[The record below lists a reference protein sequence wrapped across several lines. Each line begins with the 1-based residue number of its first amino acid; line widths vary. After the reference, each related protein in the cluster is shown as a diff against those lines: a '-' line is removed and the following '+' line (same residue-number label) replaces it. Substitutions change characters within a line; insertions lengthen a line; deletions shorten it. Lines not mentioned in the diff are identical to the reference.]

1 MWQLIGQDRAVLQLK
16 SNLSKGTAARSYLF
30 TGPPGIGKMALAVSL
45 AQALNCPSE
54 EPPCGH
60 CSACQRIA
68 ARKHPD
74 VEVIGLA
81 ADAEGSRTEIVIDQ
95 VRRLQHDANLSPYEG
110 ACRVFIVNGA
120 ELLSIEAANCFLKT
134 LEEPVD
140 RVVFV
145 LLAVDEELLPATVV
159 SRCQRLE
166 LKPAPAAT
174 IEAFLIDK
182 LGLPTLKAG
191 LLARLSRGRP
201 GWAITAAG
209 DSALLE
215 RRAERLE
222 SLRAAL
228 NGDYEERFSY
238 AARLAAGFGRKRQE
252 VFEVLDLW
260 TVFWRDLMLIKLGL
274 KEAVT
279 NTDLEAELTQRA
291 DGYSLEE
298 IRDTINSMLK
308 TEQGLRSNANARLA
322 LEVLMLQMPL
332 GSGELEESYG

>member
-16 SNLSKGTAARSYLF
+16 RNLGTGTAARSYLF
-30 TGPPGIGKMALAVSL
+30 TGPPGIGKMTLALSL
-45 AQALNCPSE
+45 AQALNCPSA
-54 EPPCGH
+54 EPPCGQ
-60 CSACQRIA
+60 CTSCQRIA

-81 ADAEGSRTEIVIDQ
+81 ADGEGSRTEIGIDR
-95 VRRLQHDANLSPYEG
+95 VRRLQHDASLSPFEG
-110 ACRVFIVNGA
+110 ICKVFIVDGA
-120 ELLSIEAANCFLKT
+120 ELLSTEAANCFLKT
-134 LEEPVD
+134 LEEPLD

-166 LKPAPAAT
+166 LKPAPVAA

-182 LGLPTLKAG
+182 LELPPPKAG

-201 GWAITAAG
+201 GWAITAAA

-215 RRAERLE
+215 QRAERLA

-228 NGDYEERFSY
+228 DGDYEERFGY
-238 AARLAAGFGRKRQE
+238 AARLAAGFGRKRQG

-260 TVFWRDLMLIKLGL
+260 IVFWRDLMLIKLGL

-279 NTDLEAELTQRA
+279 NTDLEVELARRA
-291 DGYSLEE
+291 AGYSLEE
-298 IRDTINSMLK
+298 IRDTINGILK

-332 GSGELEESYG
+332 GRGELEESYG

>member
-1 MWQLIGQDRAVLQLK
+1 MWQLIGEDRAVLQLK
-16 SNLSKGTAARSYLF
+16 SNLSKGMAARSYLF
-30 TGPPGIGKMALAVSL
+30 TGPPGIGKMTLAVSL

-81 ADAEGSRTEIVIDQ
+81 TDGEGSRTEIGIDQ
-95 VRRLQHDANLSPYEG
+95 VRRLQHDASLPPFEG
-110 ACRVFIVNGA
+110 TCKVFIVDGA
-120 ELLSIEAANCFLKT
+120 ELLSTEAANCFLKT
-134 LEEPVD
+134 LEEPEG

-145 LLAVDEELLPATVV
+145 LLAVDEEMLPATVV

-166 LKPAPAAT
+166 LKPAPIAL
-174 IEAFLIDK
+174 IEALLIDK
-182 LGLPTLKAG
+182 LGLPPPQAG

-215 RRAERLE
+215 KRAERLE
-222 SLRAAL
+222 SLRAVL
-228 NGDYEERFSY
+228 EGDYEERFNY
-238 AARLAAGFGRKRQE
+238 AAKLATGFSRKRQE

-260 TVFWRDLMLIKLGL
+260 TAFWRDLMLIKLGL
-274 KEAVT
+274 NETVT
-279 NTDLEAELTQRA
+279 NTDLEDELAQRA
-291 DGYSLEE
+291 DGYSLAE
-298 IRDTINSMLK
+298 IRDTINSILN

-332 GSGELEESYG
+332 GRGKLEESYG

>member
-16 SNLSKGTAARSYLF
+16 RNLGTGTAARSYLF
-30 TGPPGIGKMALAVSL
+30 TGPPGIGKMTLATSL

-54 EPPCGH
+54 EPPCGQ
-60 CSACQRIA
+60 CPSCQRIA

-74 VEVIGLA
+74 VEVIDLA
-81 ADAEGSRTEIVIDQ
+81 SDAEGNRTEIGIDR
-95 VRRLQHDANLSPYEG
+95 VRRLQHDANLSPFEG
-110 ACRVFIVNGA
+110 ICRVFIVDGA
-120 ELLSIEAANCFLKT
+120 ELLSTEAANCFLKT

-166 LKPAPAAT
+166 LRPALASV
-174 IEAFLIDK
+174 IEAYLIDK
-182 LGLPTLKAG
+182 LELQPPQAG

-209 DSALLE
+209 DSTLME
-215 RRAERLE
+215 QRAERME

-228 NGDYEERFSY
+228 EGDYEERFSY
-238 AARLAAGFGRKRQE
+238 AARLAAGFGRKRQG
-252 VFEVLDLW
+252 VFDVLDLW
-260 TVFWRDLMLIKLGL
+260 TVFWHDLMLIRLGL

-279 NTDLEAELTQRA
+279 NTDIEAELARRA

-298 IRDTINSMLK
+298 IRDTINSILK
-308 TEQGLRSNANARLA
+308 TQQGLRSNANARLA
-322 LEVLMLQMPL
+322 LELLMLQVPL
-332 GSGELEESYG
+332 GRGELEESYG

>member
-1 MWQLIGQDRAVLQLK
+1 MLQLK
-16 SNLSKGTAARSYLF
+16 RNLGTGTAARSYLF
-30 TGPPGIGKMALAVSL
+30 TGPPGVGKMTLAIGL
-45 AQALNCPSE
+45 AQALNCPSA

-60 CSACQRIA
+60 CTSCQRIA

-74 VEVIGLA
+74 VEVIDLA
-81 ADAEGSRTEIVIDQ
+81 TDGEGSRTEIGIDR
-95 VRRLQHDANLSPYEG
+95 VRRLQHDACLSPFEG
-110 ACRVFIVNGA
+110 SCKVFIVDGA
-120 ELLSIEAANCFLKT
+120 ELLSTEAANCFLKT

-166 LKPAPAAT
+166 LKPAPAT
-174 IEAFLIDK
+174 VIEAYLIDK
-182 LGLPTLKAG
+182 LELPLPKAG

-201 GWAITAAG
+201 GWAITAAA

-215 RRAERLE
+215 QRAEKLA

-228 NGDYEERFSY
+228 EGDYEERFSY
-238 AARLAAGFGRKRQE
+238 AARLAAGFGRKRQG
-252 VFEVLDLW
+252 VYEVLDLW
-260 TVFWRDLMLIKLGL
+260 TAFWRDLMLIKLGL

-279 NTDLEAELTQRA
+279 NIDLEAELARRA
-291 DGYSLEE
+291 GGYSLEE
-298 IRDTINSMLK
+298 IRDTINSILQ

-322 LEVLMLQMPL
+322 LEVLMLRMPL
-332 GSGELEESYG
+332 GRAELEESYG

>member
-1 MWQLIGQDRAVLQLK
+1 MWQIIGQDRAVLQLK
-16 SNLSKGTAARSYLF
+16 RNLGKGTAARSYLF
-30 TGPPGIGKMALAVSL
+30 TGPLGIGKMTLAISL

-54 EPPCGH
+54 ESPCGH
-60 CSACQRIA
+60 CPSCQRIA
-68 ARKHPD
+68 ARMHSD

-81 ADAEGSRTEIVIDQ
+81 TGGESSHTEIGIDQ
-95 VRRLQHDANLSPYEG
+95 VRRLQHNASLPPFEG
-110 ACRVFIVNGA
+110 NCKVFIIDGS
-120 ELLSIEAANCFLKT
+120 ELLSTEAANCFLKT
-134 LEEPVD
+134 LEEPVE

-145 LLAVDEELLPATVV
+145 LLAVDDEILPATVV

-166 LKPAPAAT
+166 LKPAPAAV
-174 IEAFLIDK
+174 IEAFLIEK
-182 LGLPTLKAG
+182 LGTPPPQAG

-201 GWAITAAG
+201 GWAITAAS
-209 DSALLE
+209 DNALLE
-215 RRAERLE
+215 QRAERLE

-228 NGDYEERFSY
+228 DGDYEERFSY

-260 TVFWRDLMLIKLGL
+260 TAFWRDLMLIKLGM

-279 NTDLEAELTQRA
+279 NTDLENELAKRA
-291 DGYSLEE
+291 DGYNLGE
-298 IRDTINSMLK
+298 IRDTINCISK

-332 GSGELEESYG
+332 GRGELEESYG

>member
-16 SNLSKGTAARSYLF
+16 RNLGTGTAARSYLF
-30 TGPPGIGKMALAVSL
+30 TGPPGIGKMTLAMSL

-60 CSACQRIA
+60 CPSCQRIT

-81 ADAEGSRTEIVIDQ
+81 TDGEGSRTEIGIDR
-95 VRRLQHDANLSPYEG
+95 VRRLQHDASLSPFEG
-110 ACRVFIVNGA
+110 ICKVFIVDGA
-120 ELLSIEAANCFLKT
+120 ELLSTEAANCFLKT

-166 LKPAPAAT
+166 LKPAPAAV
-174 IEAFLIDK
+174 IEAYLIDK
-182 LGLPTLKAG
+182 LELPPPKAG

-215 RRAERLE
+215 QRSERLE
-222 SLRAAL
+222 SLRVVL
-228 NGDYEERFSY
+228 DGDYEERFSY
-238 AARLAAGFGRKRQE
+238 AARLAAGFSRKRQG
-252 VFEVLDLW
+252 VFEVLDTW
-260 TVFWRDLMLIKLGL
+260 TAFWRDLMLIKLGL
-274 KEAVT
+274 KETVS
-279 NTDLEAELTQRA
+279 NTDIEAELAQRA

-298 IRDTINSMLK
+298 IRDTINSILQ

-332 GSGELEESYG
+332 GRVELEESYG